1 MTDPSDLDAGTL
13 KRRVL
18 LAAVLTLVLFVTASY
33 VVSALGVGQGWLL
46 AVLVLLYVGVTR
58 PLMAPV
64 REASALRRRLA
75 YQAYLEGRG
84 VEGRGVD
91 GRRDQQEPQP

>member
-1 MTDPSDLDAGTL
+1 MTTSPARLDVGTL

-18 LAAVLTLVLFVTASY
+18 LAAVLTLVLFVTSSY
-33 VVSALGVGQGWLL
+33 VVSALDVGQGWLV

-75 YQAYLEGRG
+75 YQAYLDGRG
-84 VEGRGVD
+84 LD
-91 GRRDQQEPQP
+91 GRRDQQEQQP